1 MFRTRTSIFK
11 IFRSRTVFRTH
22 IQNFLRIPHLYLSY
36 YGYGIGTEYGNVAVL
51 RSMGSSLEFSKI
63 LKYGIFGDFLYF
75 QKKNREISNITTAVG
90 INSFAEVDYYL

>member
-11 IFRSRTVFRTH
+11 MFRSRTVFRTH

-75 QKKNREISNITTAVG
+75 SGKIQETSNSTMAVG
-90 INSFAEVDYYL
+90 TNSCAKVD